1 MKMFFSAGVKFTAS
15 SVWGHRRP
23 AVFILGHTCITG
35 RASLALRAT
44 PDPAKPVPP
53 WRKQKN
59 RTVLRTEQREVT
71 GTVLILMTLRH
82 TVHLNTLPNTPT
94 LTRCSGMISLSDSLS
109 PVIGS
114 IMSFLINFSTHSMV
128 TTAPLKEET
137 QCFTYSQTVRRRT
150 GQMAHVC
157 THEGLSTAQGMLL
170 ARTSLV
176 TAHTYLSWRQR
187 TQLDRTELH

>member
-82 TVHLNTLPNTPT
+82 TVHLNTLPKTHPHSPSAVVWYLCRTVSLLSSGPSCPSWSTSPHTPWSPRPPWKRRHSVST
-94 LTRCSGMISLSDSLS
+94 TVRQSDVEQVKWHTSALTRVWAQHRGCCWPGRLWWRHTRTCPGDR
-109 PVIGS
+109 G
-114 IMSFLINFSTHSMV
+114 HS
-128 TTAPLKEET
+128 
-137 QCFTYSQTVRRRT
+137 
-150 GQMAHVC
+150 
-157 THEGLSTAQGMLL
+157 
-170 ARTSLV
+170 
-176 TAHTYLSWRQR
+176 
-187 TQLDRTELH
+187 

>member
-15 SVWGHRRP
+15 SCEATAGPPSLSWVT
-23 AVFILGHTCITG
+23 L
-35 RASLALRAT
+35 ASLDELLWLWEQHQIQQNQFH
-44 PDPAKPVPP
+44 PDGNK
-53 WRKQKN
+53 
-59 RTVLRTEQREVT
+59 RTEQYWEQNREVT